1 MNSIKDKIYGN
12 YSCLR
17 MVDEIVYTRSDVYS
31 YVASKLFDCDIRD
44 CREFS
49 DTGVKCET
57 GKHRRDVA
65 KKLCL
70 GNMLWKD
77 VAEKFGEPNLG
88 EMIIKAF
95 PFTFFDEIDEE
106 PDETMTESEIFENK
120 VIAAHSFLT
129 EIRGYVRVKS
139 MQRDFLNYCGG
150 VLSGRW
156 DDFGY

>member
-1 MNSIKDKIYGN
+1 
-12 YSCLR
+12 

-31 YVASKLFDCDIRD
+31 YVASKLFDCDIED
-44 CREFS
+44 CREYS
-49 DTGVKCET
+49 NEGERCEA

-65 KKLCL
+65 KKLCM
-70 GNMLWKD
+70 GNMSWKD
-77 VAEKFGEPNLG
+77 VAEKFDEPNLG

-120 VIAAHSFLT
+120 VIASHSFLT

-150 VLSGRW
+150 VLCGRW
-156 DDFGY
+156 DDSEY